1 MWCDWICPA
10 AEATAKQKM
19 PESIGDTASAGDTA
33 SSGDTASAG
42 GEAAWEEHRPF
53 SEVWAASV
61 EKYPDSPFLRFEI
74 SEHEHVEWSYSEFD
88 GLVGQVAGSL
98 AKLGVGRGRSVHLA
112 LANSPLFVA
121 VWLATLRLGGWIVP
135 SDPHGRAPELADHIS
150 RTNPAVGICASDRA
164 AVYREA
170 VDAAGKQ
177 FLSAADAQSSGTQS
191 SSTENTARNDTA
203 RKSTLRPLQSPEVLA
218 LEESPS
224 GIAALADIASEAVS
238 ADAASPVATSAH
250 LGNPA
255 SLAAVAFTSGTTG
268 RPKGVEITQ
277 ANYAFCGKVM
287 AEAASLQAEHRWL
300 VVLPLFHANAQ
311 YYSFASAIWAGASVA
326 LMPAFSASRFL
337 AQAKR
342 HQATH
347 ASLFAAPMRMIL
359 ARGAEP
365 VEGLRLE
372 HCWFAQN
379 VTSQQ
384 HAQLGELLGC
394 APRQIYGMTETIPAV
409 LSDRLDD
416 LADPLSMGRVTPG
429 CAVQVQDEDGN
440 ETASGEVGEVAV
452 AGEPGISLFKGYMD
466 DPETTSASF
475 RNGWFLTGDRA
486 RRDQHGRHYFA
497 GRHSEILK
505 VAGENVSVVEI
516 EQHLAEHPDV
526 LEAAVVGCPDA
537 MRDEVPVG
545 YVVAADPSAPPSEES
560 LRRWCEERLSK
571 PKRPQSFTLLDEL
584 PRTSVGKI
592 RKFLLAEQAADS
604 AK

>member
-1 MWCDWICPA
+1 MS
-10 AEATAKQKM
+10 EATSKK
-19 PESIGDTASAGDTA
+19 AS
-33 SSGDTASAG
+33 
-42 GEAAWEEHRPF
+42 WKEHRPF
-53 SEVWAASV
+53 SEVWGASV
-61 EKYPDSPFLRFEI
+61 EKYPDRPFLRFEV
-74 SEHEHVEWSYSEFD
+74 SEQEHVEWSYSEFD

-98 AKLGVGRGRSVHLA
+98 AKLGVSRGRSVHLA

-135 SDPHGRAPELADHIS
+135 SDPHGRAPELGDHIS

-170 VDAAGKQ
+170 VDAAGEQ
-177 FLSAADAQSSGTQS
+177 LA
-191 SSTENTARNDTA
+191 
-203 RKSTLRPLQSPEVLA
+203 VLA
-218 LEESPS
+218 LEESPA
-224 GIAALADIASEAVS
+224 GISALADIASGSVS
-238 ADAASPVATSAH
+238 PANGSVIPNSSGNSISGSSSSISTDLGNTTDLGDAAS
-250 LGNPA
+250 LD
-255 SLAAVAFTSGTTG
+255 LAAVAFTSGTTG
-268 RPKGVEITQ
+268 QPKGVEITQ

-287 AEAASLQAEHRWL
+287 AEAAGLHAEHRWL

-311 YYSFASAIWAGASVA
+311 YYSFASAIWAGASAA

-337 AQAKR
+337 DQAKR

-394 APRQIYGMTETIPAV
+394 APRQLYGMTETIPAV

-429 CAVQVQDEDGN
+429 CTVQVQDEDGN
-440 ETASGEVGEVAV
+440 EAADDEVGEVAV

-486 RRDQHGRHYFA
+486 RRDRHGRHYFA

-516 EQHLAEHPDV
+516 EQHLTEHPDV
-526 LEAAVVGCPDA
+526 LEAAVVGCSDA

-592 RKFLLAEQAADS
+592 RKFLLAERAADS
-604 AK
+604 TE

>member
-1 MWCDWICPA
+1 MHR
-10 AEATAKQKM
+10 
-19 PESIGDTASAGDTA
+19 
-33 SSGDTASAG
+33 
-42 GEAAWEEHRPF
+42 AAWEEHRPL

-61 EKYPDSPFLRFEI
+61 ENHPHRPFLRFEI
-74 SEHEHVEWSYSEFD
+74 SESETAEWSYSEFD
-88 GLVGQVAGSL
+88 RLAGQVASSL

-121 VWLATLRLGGWIVP
+121 LWLATLRLGGWIVP
-135 SDPHGRAPELADHIS
+135 SDPHGRAPELGDHIS
-150 RTNPAVGICASDRA
+150 RTNPAVGICASERA

-170 VDAAGKQ
+170 ADAAGKQ
-177 FLSAADAQSSGTQS
+177 LA
-191 SSTENTARNDTA
+191 
-203 RKSTLRPLQSPEVLA
+203 VLA
-218 LEESPS
+218 LEESPA
-224 GIAALADIASEAVS
+224 GISALADIAAGSVS
-238 ADAASPVATSAH
+238 PANSSVIPN
-250 LGNPA
+250 GIPA
-255 SLAAVAFTSGTTG
+255 SLDLAAVAFTSGTTG

-277 ANYAFCGKVM
+277 ANYAFCGKTM
-287 AEAASLQAEHRWL
+287 AEAAGLDADHRWL

-337 AQAKR
+337 TQAER
-342 HQATH
+342 HRTTH

-359 ARGAEP
+359 ARGAKP
-365 VEGLRLE
+365 VAGLRLE

-379 VTSQQ
+379 VAPQQ
-384 HAQLGELLGC
+384 HAQLSDLLGC
-394 APRQIYGMTETIPAV
+394 APRQLYGMTETIPAV

-416 LADPLSMGRVTPG
+416 LADPASMGRVTPG
-429 CAVQVQDEDGN
+429 CAVQVQHEDGS
-440 ETASGEVGEVAV
+440 ETASDEVGEVAV
-452 AGEPGISLFKGYMD
+452 AGEPGITLFKGYLN

-475 RNGWFLTGDRA
+475 RDGWFLTGDRA
-486 RRDQHGRHYFA
+486 RRDEHGRHYFA

-560 LRRWCEERLSK
+560 LRGWCEERLSK

-592 RKFLLAEQAADS
+592 RKFLLAERAADS
-604 AK
+604 A

>member
-1 MWCDWICPA
+1 M
-10 AEATAKQKM
+10 AKQKM
-19 PESIGDTASAGDTA
+19 PESIGDTASPGGAA

-42 GEAAWEEHRPF
+42 IEAAWEGHRPF

-74 SEHEHVEWSYSEFD
+74 SEHEHTEWSYSEFD

-135 SDPHGRAPELADHIS
+135 SDPHGRAPELGDHIS
-150 RTNPAVGICASDRA
+150 RTNPAVGICARDRA

-191 SSTENTARNDTA
+191 SSTENTARNNTA
-203 RKSTLRPLQSPEVLA
+203 RKSTSRPLQSPEVLA

-224 GIAALADIASEAVS
+224 GVADLANIASEAVS
-238 ADAASPVATSAH
+238 TDTASPVVTSAH

-277 ANYAFCGKVM
+277 ANYAFTGKVM
-287 AEAASLQAEHRWL
+287 AEAAGLHADHRWL

-337 AQAKR
+337 NQAKR

-379 VTSQQ
+379 VTSEQ

-394 APRQIYGMTETIPAV
+394 APRQLYGMTETIPAV

-416 LADPLSMGRVTPG
+416 LADPSSMGRVTPG
-429 CAVQVQDEDGN
+429 CAVQVQDEDGG
-440 ETASGEVGEVAV
+440 ETADGEVGEVAV
-452 AGEPGISLFKGYMD
+452 AGEPGISLFRGYMD
-466 DPETTSASF
+466 DPETTSVSF

-486 RRDQHGRHYFA
+486 RRDEHGRHYFA

-604 AK
+604 AG